1 MLLAEKNKTI
11 NLKTIQ
17 KQLKMKSKSRELK
30 SYINGTERMSGFDS
44 NAEGEMGYF
53 NDESGADGEY
63 AGSYADGGTG
73 SMQSQEYIVSYYN
86 STSATVTCILFGF
99 NDYATS
105 TNYGNPTT
113 VTVTN
118 VQGGTY
124 GRLINQSNN
133 KNFQIGQWRFISTT
147 SSQLTQSLTI
157 NYVDANGDVMQKPF
171 TLSVLKDPYQFQS
184 DTLDIRKTIT
194 IDANTF
200 LTFPL
205 LATTTLTIAMWPN
218 KILSG
223 KAKLNGL
230 SGDGRFSI
238 PRVSGKNAAN
248 VVIQTSQDVKSI
260 TK

>member
-1 MLLAEKNKTI
+1 
-11 NLKTIQ
+11 
-17 KQLKMKSKSRELK
+17 MKSKSRELK

-73 SMQSQEYIVSYYN
+73 QMQSQEYIVSYYN

-99 NDYATS
+99 NDYSRYDSTNAT
-105 TNYGNPTT
+105 TGNYGNPTA
-113 VTVTN
+113 VTITN
-118 VQGGTY
+118 IQGGSY
-124 GRLINQSNN
+124 LRLLNQSNN

-147 SSQLTQSLTI
+147 SAQLTQSLTI

-230 SGDGRFSI
+230 SGDGRFAI